1 MEIDIVKFGLKL
13 KHEFRIARETQ
24 VLSENLFVRIT
35 IDGITGYG
43 EGAPTEYYNENIDE
57 IIEIAKSLKKI
68 DEPDL
73 NNPKPF
79 FENMEEKY
87 KKYPSLRMAVDSAV
101 YDIMGKYKNVPLYQ
115 MFGFERENTPLTSFT
130 IGIDTKDIFLQKLKE
145 TNSFPIIK
153 IKMGS
158 ENDYDIIKLLKLFP
172 EKKYCIDANEGWT
185 KEEAAKKIELLNEI
199 CVKFIEQPLK
209 KDELEGIL
217 WLKERVDVKI
227 YADEN
232 VQTSY
237 DIDNI
242 KDIYDGIN
250 IKLTKCGG
258 IYEALKM
265 IDKAKLYNLDIMF
278 GCMIESS
285 IGITAAA
292 HLSPIAHF
300 ADLDGNLLINND
312 PFKGVLVNNG
322 KLILPKES
330 GLGIKEIK
338 NIF

>member
-1 MEIDIVKFGLKL
+1 MIIDITKFELKL

-24 VLSENLFVRIT
+24 VVSKNLFVRIN
-35 IDGITGYG
+35 INGITGYG
-43 EGAPTEYYNENIDE
+43 EGAPTEYYNEDIDK
-57 IIEIAKSLKKI
+57 IIEIAKSLRNI

-73 NNPKPF
+73 DNPNLF
-79 FENMEEKY
+79 FKNMEENY
-87 KKYPSLRMAVDSAV
+87 KKYPSLRMAVDSAI
-101 YDIMGKYKNVPLYQ
+101 YDIIGKYKKVPLYK
-115 MFGFERENTPLTSFT
+115 MFGYERENTPQTSFT
-130 IGIDTKDIFLQKLKE
+130 IGIDTKDIFHQKLKE
-145 TNSFPIIK
+145 AVSFPIIK
-153 IKMGS
+153 VKMGS
-158 ENDYDIIKLLKLFP
+158 ENDFDIIKILKLFP
-172 EKKYCIDANEGWT
+172 EKKYCIDANEGWE
-185 KEEAAKKIELLNEI
+185 KEEAVKKIEMINEI
-199 CVKFIEQPLK
+199 GVEFIEQPLK
-209 KDELEGIL
+209 KDDLEGIL

-227 YADEN
+227 YTDEN
-232 VQTSY
+232 VRTSY

-292 HLSPIAHF
+292 HLSPVANF

-312 PFKGVLVNNG
+312 PFKGVLVNEG
-322 KLILPKES
+322 KLVLPKQS
-330 GLGIKEIK
+330 GLGINEIK
-338 NIF
+338 DIF